1 MKAQRKSGAV
11 VGAIGLVISA
21 LCLILFWAFTP
32 IVFLPLL
39 IGVPA
44 SGYAWHC
51 GWRGLALA
59 GFVVALA
66 PALFIAFEA
75 LDWIMGLVALVP
87 AGITVAVVW
96 FAGRH
101 QPVVVQA
108 NNSLQR
114 P

>member
-1 MKAQRKSGAV
+1 MRALRKSGAV
-11 VGAIGLVISA
+11 VGIIGLIIA
-21 LCLILFWAFTP
+21 APCLLLFWAFTP

-39 IGVPA
+39 LCVPA
-44 SGYAWHC
+44 AGYAWHC
-51 GWRGLALA
+51 GWRSLGVA
-59 GFVVALA
+59 GFVTAMV
-66 PALFIAFEA
+66 PALFITVEA

-87 AGITVAVVW
+87 AAITVAVVW
-96 FAGRH
+96 FAGRA